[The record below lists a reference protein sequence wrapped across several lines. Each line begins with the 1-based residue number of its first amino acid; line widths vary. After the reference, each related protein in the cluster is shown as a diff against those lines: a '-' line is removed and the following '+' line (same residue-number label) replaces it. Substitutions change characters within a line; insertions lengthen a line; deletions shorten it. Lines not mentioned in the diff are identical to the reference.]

1 MKKNIMIFILGLY
14 LALLFAGTP
23 KWITDL
29 ESAFPDKSFI
39 RAVGEGRSEASAKKA
54 ALAELSSYFGQ
65 TIKSENQAV
74 QISRQSDASYEEK
87 LDLRCDLNSYSE
99 VDLLCV
105 HYTTAWY
112 NKRTD
117 SFYVCAYL
125 DRAEFWDIL
134 KQKIESLAS
143 KLEALYKSAK
153 LEKDLFKK
161 SMILEEARSVYEE
174 CKLLFAKALAVYPSK
189 FGQYEKILECFL
201 EKLQELADLKRKV
214 VVSVLVNGDKD
225 GQIRAKLC
233 ELLRKYGITVCGED
247 KASAANSNYTL
258 SAQVLWNDKKH
269 NTVYSSTPQIDFT
282 IKGSGN
288 TGTVYSYSGSCE
300 KVATYNVQTTEQMA
314 ISRLEE
320 LLDQLQLWR

>member
-14 LALLFAGTP
+14 SALVFAGTP

-29 ESAFPDKSFI
+29 ESAFPNENYI

-87 LDLRCDLNSYSE
+87 LDLRRDLNSYSE

-125 DRAEFWDIL
+125 ERAEFWDIL

-143 KLEALYKSAK
+143 KLEALNKSAK

-161 SMILEEARSVYEE
+161 SMILEEARSVFEE
-174 CKLLFAKALAVYPSK
+174 CKQLFAIALAVYPSK
-189 FGQYEKILECFL
+189 FGQYEKILERFL

-233 ELLRKYGITVCGED
+233 ELLRKNGITVCGED

-269 NTVYSSTPQIDFT
+269 NAVYSSTPQIEFT
-282 IKGSGN
+282 IKGLGN

-300 KVATYNVQTTEQMA
+300 KVATYNAQTTEQMA
-314 ISRLEE
+314 VSRLED

>member
-14 LALLFAGTP
+14 SALLFAGTP

-29 ESAFPDKSFI
+29 ESAFPDANYI

-87 LDLRCDLNSYSE
+87 LDLRRDLNSYSE

-134 KQKIESLAS
+134 KQNIESLSS
-143 KLEALYKSAK
+143 KFEALNKSAK

-161 SMILEEARSVYEE
+161 SMILEEARSVFEE
-174 CKLLFAKALAVYPSK
+174 CKQLFAKALAVYPSK
-189 FGQYEKILECFL
+189 FGQYEKILERFL
-201 EKLQELADLKRKV
+201 EKLQELADLKRKI

-233 ELLRKYGITVCGED
+233 ELLKKYGITVCGQD
-247 KASAANSNYTL
+247 KTSAVNSNYTL
-258 SAQVLWNDKKH
+258 SAQVLWNDKKI
-269 NTVYSSTPQIDFT
+269 NSLYSSTPQIEFT

-300 KVATYNVQTTEQMA
+300 KVATYNAQTTEQMA

>member
-14 LALLFAGTP
+14 SALVFAGTP

-39 RAVGEGRSEASAKKA
+39 RAVGEGRSEVSAKKA

-74 QISRQSDASYEEK
+74 QITKQSDVSYEEK
-87 LDLRCDLNSYSE
+87 LDLRRDLNTYSE

-117 SFYVCAYL
+117 RFYVCAYL
-125 DRAEFWDIL
+125 ERVEFWDIL
-134 KQKIESLAS
+134 EQNIESLSS
-143 KLEALYKSAK
+143 KFEALNKSAK

-189 FGQYEKILECFL
+189 FGQYEKILE
-201 EKLQELADLKRKV
+201 KLQELADLKGKV
-214 VVSVLVNGDKD
+214 VVSVLVNGDKN

-233 ELLRKYGITVCGED
+233 ELLRKDGITVCGQD
-247 KASAANSNYTL
+247 KTSAVNSNYTL
-258 SAQVLWNDKKH
+258 SAQVLWNDKAL
-269 NTVYSSTPQIDFT
+269 NSIYSSTPQIEFT
-282 IKGSGN
+282 IKGPGN
-288 TGTVYSYSGSCE
+288 AGTVYSYSGICE

-314 ISRLEE
+314 VSRLEE

>member
-1 MKKNIMIFILGLY
+1 MIER
-14 LALLFAGTP
+14 LL
-23 KWITDL
+23 KVTDAQE
-29 ESAFPDKSFI
+29 ESVFLFGARQTGKTTLLLHLFPDNRFYHLLETDTYD
-39 RAVGEGRSEASAKKA
+39 R
-54 ALAELSSYFGQ
+54 
-65 TIKSENQAV
+65 
-74 QISRQSDASYEEK
+74 
-87 LDLRCDLNSYSE
+87 LRRNPS
-99 VDLLCV
+99 LL
-105 HYTTAWY
+105 
-112 NKRTD
+112 R
-117 SFYVCAYL
+117 
-125 DRAEFWDIL
+125 
-134 KQKIESLAS
+134 
-143 KLEALYKSAK
+143 
-153 LEKDLFKK
+153 
-161 SMILEEARSVYEE
+161 
-174 CKLLFAKALAVYPSK
+174 
-189 FGQYEKILECFL
+189 
-201 EKLQELADLKRKV
+201 QELADLKRKV

-300 KVATYNVQTTEQMA
+300 KVATYNAQTTEQMA